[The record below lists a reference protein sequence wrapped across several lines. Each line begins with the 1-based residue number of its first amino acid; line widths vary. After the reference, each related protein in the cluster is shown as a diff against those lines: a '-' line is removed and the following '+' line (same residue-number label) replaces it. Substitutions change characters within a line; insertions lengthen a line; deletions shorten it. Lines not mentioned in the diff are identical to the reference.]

1 MAFTQLRTQP
11 RRAAPHVLRRD
22 GPAPQTQLPRLGFH
36 PGAAA
41 QLKPVEESDGFFE
54 ILGGAEG
61 DFLARLD
68 LDRLAGRR
76 IASHAGRALAH
87 LQDAE
92 AGHADALALLEVF
105 DEEPDQVVEDR
116 LGPLFRDLAGG

>member
-1 MAFTQLRTQP
+1 MAFTQTRDAATSSGPARPAARRT
-11 RRAAPHVLRRD
+11 RAANSAT
-22 GPAPQTQLPRLGFH
+22 APGLH
-36 PGAAA
+36 PGAVA

-76 IASHAGRALAH
+76 IASPAGRALAH
-87 LQDAE
+87 LPDAE
-92 AGHADALALLEVF
+92 AGPAGAL
-105 DEEPDQVVEDR
+105 R
-116 LGPLFRDLAGG
+116 